1 METRS
6 RQMYQ
11 AHLNDPRSV
20 EREEERRRIHQ
31 QNLSLRSLIDIR
43 DTVQVAAANSA
54 NGRTLEPEL

>member
-1 METRS
+1 
-6 RQMYQ
+6 MYQ